1 MTLRAYY
8 KLNPFAL
15 LEFLPYIA
23 AIILIWCVPCHAQ
36 EPKGA
41 IQPAD
46 PIHIAVRTPLQ
57 NVASTNIDPG
67 APMIYPPALPD
78 IGLADIAR
86 KLRQAHAAM
95 QKATKVTNDEKPI
108 VAEEPKQEPKQ

>member
-1 MTLRAYY
+1 MKNL
-8 KLNPFAL
+8 FAVL
-15 LEFLPYIA
+15 LLLIA
-23 AIILIWCVPCHAQ
+23 VSAVAQ

-46 PIHIAVRTPLQ
+46 PIHVTVRQPIQAVSTPTL
-57 NVASTNIDPG
+57 DPG

-78 IGLADIAR
+78 IGLAEIAR
-86 KLRQAHAAM
+86 KLRAAHAAM
-95 QKATKVTNDEKPI
+95 QKATKVANDEKPI